1 MQNAN
6 PYQPP
11 AAAVADQ
18 QEEYGEVKV
27 LSASG
32 RLGRVRYIGY
42 SIGVTVLVYAGVFL
56 VGLLAGFARA
66 GWMAGVLGLLGFA
79 VLVVLQIL
87 LTVQRCHDFN
97 ASGWVSLVAFIPLAA
112 LVFWFVPG
120 TPGSNRY
127 GPPPPPNSTRA
138 ILLASVL
145 PLIFVV
151 GILAAIALPAYQK
164 YTHRAH
170 QSSAQLP
177 R

>member
-1 MQNAN
+1 MQTAN
-6 PYQPP
+6 PYQSP
-11 AAAVADQ
+11 AARVADES
-18 QEEYGEVKV
+18 EEYGEVKI

-32 RLGRVRYIGY
+32 RLGRVRYIAY
-42 SIGVTVLVYAGVFL
+42 SIGITMLVYVAL
-56 VGLLAGFARA
+56 
-66 GWMAGVLGLLGFA
+66 GVLGMIIGFLGAKFLVVPLMALGIAA
-79 VLVVLQIL
+79 VLILQFM
-87 LTVQRCHDFN
+87 LTIQRCHDFN

-177 R
+177 H

>member
-1 MQNAN
+1 MQKAN
-6 PYQPP
+6 PYRPP
-11 AAAVADQ
+11 AATVADQ

-32 RLGRVRYIGY
+32 RLGRVRYVGY
-42 SIGVTVLVYAGVFL
+42 SIGVTILVYVGVFFL
-56 VGLLAGFARA
+56 GLLAGFARA
-66 GWMAGVLGLLGFA
+66 EWMAGALGLLGLA
-79 VLVVLQIL
+79 VLLVLQIL

-112 LVFWFVPG
+112 LLFWFIPG
-120 TPGSNRY
+120 TAGPNRF
-127 GPPPPPNSTRA
+127 GPPPPPNSPRA
-138 ILLASVL
+138 ILLASIL

-151 GILAAIALPAYQK
+151 GIVAAIALPAYHK
-164 YTHRAH
+164 YAQRAH